1 MGCMA
6 VWLPLGLGW
15 ERWRARVEG
24 EERGPEKEVGLAYS
38 QWPRH
43 SQSHPGTSAN
53 MMHLMSRMCPAQYA
67 LGICNATAGWDTMR

>member
-1 MGCMA
+1 MEGTGG
-6 VWLPLGLGW
+6 P
-15 ERWRARVEG
+15 ERK
-24 EERGPEKEVGLAYS
+24 EKEVGLACS

-53 MMHLMSRMCPAQYA
+53 MMHLMSRMCPEQYA